1 MDRDVYPFGPELSN
15 VQRGTVSPTAEVEPV
30 SGTTTDIDPVHLV
43 DIIIPDGWGVDRDG
57 PNLAVVSFDS
67 GSIVEVSR
75 TVVDLFT
82 PDSMGGELSLTES
95 FTVSFDDGT
104 TVTGTEWLFL
114 AIGETDSAKVVR
126 AIPFPDGTTL
136 VAEVYVDGGEP
147 IETESIPFSVF
158 YQIGIY
164 N

>member
-1 MDRDVYPFGPELSN
+1 MSLVP
-15 VQRGTVSPTAEVEPV
+15 EVEDV
-30 SGTTTDIDPVHLV
+30 QGTTTGIVPNHLV
-43 DIIIPDGWGVDRDG
+43 DIIVPDGWEVFAT
-57 PNLAVVSFDS
+57 PASLTVSSFDS
-67 GSIVEVSR
+67 GSFVEVSR
-75 TVVDLFT
+75 TVVDSFA
-82 PDSMGGELSLTES
+82 PDSMGGELSLISS
-95 FTVSFDDGT
+95 FMVSFDDGT

-136 VAEVYVDGGEP
+136 VAEVYVDGDEP
-147 IETESIPFSVF
+147 LDTEHVPFSVF